1 MRNRSRFF
9 TLAAGVL
16 PFGLIAVAA
25 LPAAAQPTPAASP
38 DARFRPKTIVSLGD
52 SITQGVNLPDPG
64 TQAYP
69 YLLAAHYGASVA
81 DVAVGGAVA
90 GSERRGDVIRT
101 QLGHVHAPCDL
112 ATLNIGT
119 NDIRLMAHGGYTVA
133 DYEANVVHIVTALR
147 GTCTRVVVM
156 TVIDNPWNNIATGE
170 GAAVWAIDVASEN
183 AFLRALAGVT
193 VVDLNADPRMHD
205 EASFGDPG
213 LLHPGVAGQQ
223 FIADDIESAL

>member
-1 MRNRSRFF
+1 LPNRSRVV
-9 TLAAGVL
+9 LALGAL
-16 PFGLIAVAA
+16 AFGLTATTAPPVV
-25 LPAAAQPTPAASP
+25 AQPTPAASP
-38 DARFRPKTIVSLGD
+38 DGPFRPKTIVSLGD

-81 DVAVGGAVA
+81 DVAIGGAAA
-90 GSERRGDVIRT
+90 GSERSGDVIRT
-101 QLGHVHAPCDL
+101 QLGHVRAPCDL

-119 NDIRLMAHGGYTVA
+119 NDIRLMAHGDDTVA
-133 DYEANVVHIVTALR
+133 DYEADVGHIVTALR

-156 TVIDNPWNNIATGE
+156 TVIDNPWNLLATGE
-170 GAAVWAIDVASEN
+170 CAAVWATDVASEN
-183 AFLRALAGVT
+183 AFLRSLAGVT

-205 EASFGDPG
+205 QSSFGDPG

-223 FIADDIESAL
+223 YIADDIESSL